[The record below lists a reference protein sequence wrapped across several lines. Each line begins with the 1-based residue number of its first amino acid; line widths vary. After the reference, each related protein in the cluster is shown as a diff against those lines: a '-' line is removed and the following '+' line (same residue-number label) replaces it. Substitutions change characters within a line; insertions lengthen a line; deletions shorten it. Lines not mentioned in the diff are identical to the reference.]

1 MSIAFKI
8 YIHFIRNTLI
18 KSIVYPRYS
27 NAESTKKERE
37 RESNVIKIIIVHNKI
52 SPFMKICS
60 CAIKFADN

>member
-18 KSIVYPRYS
+18 KSIVYPRCS

-37 RESNVIKIIIVHNKI
+37 REKVTLLKLLSYT
-52 SPFMKICS
+52 
-60 CAIKFADN
+60 IKFLHL